1 MKNILEYFEKTA
13 ETYPDKVGFT
23 DSEREATF
31 AEVKLR
37 ARAIGSFLAEQ
48 GSRRPVAILID
59 KKINC
64 MDTMLGA
71 LYAGDFYVVVDVH
84 SPADRIEN
92 ILGVLDDLLVVTDE
106 QSEELAKSLNVDY
119 FLYEKISRTEE
130 QPGILEQIRSRMC
143 DMDTAYILFTSG
155 STGMP
160 KGTIVSHR
168 ALISYINW
176 VTEEF
181 KFDETTSFGS
191 QTPLYFSM
199 SVTDFYST
207 VKCGCTYHIIPKQ
220 NFSFPM
226 NLIKFLNEHQVNTI
240 YWVPTA
246 ISILSN

>member
-106 QSEELAKSLNVDY
+106 QSEELAK
-119 FLYEKISRTEE
+119 EPER
-130 QPGILEQIRSRMC
+130 G
-143 DMDTAYILFTSG
+143 LF
-155 STGMP
+155 
-160 KGTIVSHR
+160 
-168 ALISYINW
+168 
-176 VTEEF
+176 
-181 KFDETTSFGS
+181 
-191 QTPLYFSM
+191 PL
-199 SVTDFYST
+199 
-207 VKCGCTYHIIPKQ
+207 
-220 NFSFPM
+220 
-226 NLIKFLNEHQVNTI
+226 
-240 YWVPTA
+240 
-246 ISILSN
+246 

>member
-37 ARAIGSFLAEQ
+37 ARAIGSFLAEH

-59 KKINC
+59 KKVNC

-92 ILGVLDDLLVVTDE
+92 ILRVLDDLLVVTDE

-119 FLYEKISRTEE
+119 FLYEEISRT
-130 QPGILEQIRSRMC
+130 
-143 DMDTAYILFTSG
+143 
-155 STGMP
+155 
-160 KGTIVSHR
+160 
-168 ALISYINW
+168 
-176 VTEEF
+176 
-181 KFDETTSFGS
+181 
-191 QTPLYFSM
+191 
-199 SVTDFYST
+199 
-207 VKCGCTYHIIPKQ
+207 
-220 NFSFPM
+220 
-226 NLIKFLNEHQVNTI
+226 
-240 YWVPTA
+240 
-246 ISILSN
+246 